1 METTSPFSPEAIRE
15 ANKWV
20 MCEDLD
26 PVVELLRDCE
36 AVKPEAEN
44 IPTNKESPGKGVRK
58 YPPFVFVAKGAT
70 LTRLVRSE
78 IV

>member
-15 ANKWV
+15 ANMWV

-36 AVKPEAEN
+36 AAKPEAEN
-44 IPTNKESPGKGVRK
+44 IPPNKE
-58 YPPFVFVAKGAT
+58 
-70 LTRLVRSE
+70 
-78 IV
+78 

>member
-26 PVVELLRDCE
+26 PVVELLMDCEAALLRDCE
-36 AVKPEAEN
+36 AALLRDCEAAKPEAEN
-44 IPTNKESPGKGVRK
+44 IPSTKE
-58 YPPFVFVAKGAT
+58 
-70 LTRLVRSE
+70 
-78 IV
+78 